1 MARRTLVGAIASI
14 ALTAALAFG
23 VVSTAAG
30 GDGTQRATVA
40 GSWMVNVDRGP
51 ALPALKS
58 LQSYTG
64 GHAVIEISNGGATVR
79 SPSHGA
85 WQRTGDRTFAST
97 IVFFRYDPVTG
108 AYVGTAKIRHTLELA
123 RDGQSFT
130 GVAVAEFRDAAGNL
144 LPIPPHRDSVSGE
157 RINVEPIP

>member
-1 MARRTLVGAIASI
+1 MASKRSIATLVAA
-14 ALTAALAFG
+14 AALLALG
-23 VVSTAAG
+23 AVSAAAG
-30 GDGTQRATVA
+30 DDGKQRAKLV

-51 ALPALKS
+51 SLPALKS

-85 WQRTGDRTFAST
+85 WKRTGDRTFGST
-97 IVFFRYDPVTG
+97 IVFFRYDPQTG
-108 AYVGTAKIRHTLELA
+108 AYAGTAKIRHTLEVA
-123 RDGQSFT
+123 RDGQTFT
-130 GVAVAEFRDAAGNL
+130 GVAVAELRDPAGNL
-144 LPIPPHRDSVSGE
+144 LPIPPHRDAVTGE

>member
-1 MARRTLVGAIASI
+1 MARRTLVGAMASMAI
-14 ALTAALAFG
+14 TVALACG
-23 VVSTAAG
+23 VVSAAAG
-30 GDGTQRATVA
+30 DDGQQRATLA

-85 WQRTGDRTFAST
+85 WQRTGDRTFGST
-97 IVFFRYDPVTG
+97 IVFFRYDPATG

-123 RDGQSFT
+123 RDGRSFA

-144 LPIPPHRDSVSGE
+144 LPIPPHRDAVTGE
-157 RINVEPIP
+157 RIDVEPVP